1 MALRFGI
8 HTGQQ
13 HTSFGELLALWQHAE
28 SIGLDWA
35 SVFDHFIPIFS
46 DPEGPCF
53 EGFSVLSALAAGTKK
68 LRCGMIV
75 SGVTYRNPV
84 LLAKAATTIDHVSNG
99 RMELGLGAAWFELEH
114 QQYNFPFPSVGT
126 RMDMLEEACEVITS
140 LFKQE
145 RTTFEGK
152 HFSVKD
158 ALFLPKPVHGSI
170 PLWIGG
176 GGEKRTLRAV
186 ARYAD
191 GWNYFLTSPEDYRRK
206 LGFLEEHC
214 RDSARR
220 PEDIRKALIVRAI
233 LDQGGQAPDEQTYV
247 GSADGLAEKLK
258 PFVDL
263 GVEDFLL
270 LARPPADHRTLDAWA
285 CEVRSILTR

>member
-13 HTSFGELLALWQHAE
+13 NTTFSDLLALWQRAE
-28 SIGLDWA
+28 AIGLDWA
-35 SVFDHFIPIFS
+35 SVFDHFIPIFT
-46 DPEGPCF
+46 DPHGPCF

-68 LRCGMIV
+68 LRCGIIV

-84 LLAKAATTIDHVSNG
+84 LLAKAATTVDHVSNG

-114 QQYNFPFPSVGT
+114 EQYNFSFPSVAT
-126 RMDMLEEACEVITS
+126 RMDMLEEACQIVTS
-140 LFKQE
+140 LFRQE
-145 RTTFEGK
+145 RTTFEGR

-158 ALFLPKPVHGSI
+158 ALFLPKPVHGHI

-191 GWNYFLTSPEDYRRK
+191 GWNYFLTTPADFQRK

-214 RDSARR
+214 QEAGRKSS
-220 PEDIRKALIVRAI
+220 DIRKALIVRAI
-233 LDQGGQAPDEQTYV
+233 LDQPQSPPDDQTFV
-247 GSADGLAEKLK
+247 GSAAGLAEKLR

-263 GVEDFLL
+263 GVQDFLL
-270 LARPPADHRTLDAWA
+270 LARPPADQRTLENWA
-285 CEVRSILTR
+285 CEVRSLLS

>member
-13 HTSFGELLALWQHAE
+13 NTSFADLLALWQHAE
-28 SIGLDWA
+28 AIGLDWA

-53 EGFSVLSALAAGTKK
+53 EGFSVLSALAAGTKR
-68 LRCGMIV
+68 LRCGIIV
-75 SGVTYRNPV
+75 SGVTYRNPA
-84 LLAKAATTIDHVSNG
+84 LLAKAATTVDHVSNG
-99 RMELGLGAAWFELEH
+99 RMELGLGAAWFEMEH
-114 QQYNFPFPSVGT
+114 QQYNFEFPAVGT
-126 RMDMLEEACEVITS
+126 RMDMLEEACQIVTS

-170 PLWIGG
+170 PIWIGG

-191 GWNYFLTSPEDYRRK
+191 GWNYFLTTPEDYQRK

-214 RDSARR
+214 QEAERKSS
-220 PEDIRKALIVRAI
+220 DIRKGLIVRAI
-233 LDQGGQAPDEQTYV
+233 LDQDKAAPDEQTFV
-247 GSADGLAEKLK
+247 GSAAGLAEKLK

-263 GVEDFLL
+263 GVEDFLM
-270 LARPPADHRTLDAWA
+270 LARPPADQRTLELWA
-285 CEVRSILTR
+285 GEVRSALS

>member
-13 HTSFGELLALWQHAE
+13 NTTFSELLALWQHAE
-28 SIGLDWA
+28 AIGLDWA
-35 SVFDHFIPIFS
+35 SVFDHFIPIFT

-53 EGFSVLSALAAGTKK
+53 EGFTVLSALAAGTKK
-68 LRCGMIV
+68 LRCGIIV

-84 LLAKAATTIDHVSNG
+84 LLAKAATTVDHVSGG

-114 QQYNFPFPSVGT
+114 QQYNFEFPAVGT
-126 RMDMLEEACEVITS
+126 RMDMLEEASHIVRS
-140 LFKQE
+140 LFREE

-191 GWNYFLTSPEDYRRK
+191 GWNYFLTTPEDFQRK

-214 RDSARR
+214 KDAGRKPS
-220 PEDIRKALIVRAI
+220 DIRKALVVRAI
-233 LDQGGQAPDEQTYV
+233 LDQDKPAPDEQTFV
-247 GSADGLAEKLK
+247 GSASQLVEKLK
-258 PFVDL
+258 PFRDL
-263 GVEDFLL
+263 GVEDYLL
-270 LARPPADHRTLDAWA
+270 LARPPRDERTLELWA
-285 CEVRSILTR
+285 GEVRSALG

>member
-13 HTSFGELLALWQHAE
+13 NTTFSELLALWQHAE
-28 SIGLDWA
+28 AIGLDWA
-35 SVFDHFIPIFS
+35 SVFDHFIPIFT

-53 EGFSVLSALAAGTKK
+53 EGFTVLSALAAGTKK
-68 LRCGMIV
+68 LRCGIIV

-84 LLAKAATTIDHVSNG
+84 LLAKAATTVDHVSGG

-114 QQYNFPFPSVGT
+114 QQYNFEFPAVGT
-126 RMDMLEEACEVITS
+126 RMDMLEEASHIVRS
-140 LFKQE
+140 LFREE

-152 HFSVKD
+152 HFSVNN
-158 ALFLPKPVHGSI
+158 ALFLPKPVNGSI

-191 GWNYFLTSPEDYRRK
+191 GWNYFLTTPEDFQRK

-214 RDSARR
+214 KDAGRKSS
-220 PEDIRKALIVRAI
+220 DIRKALVVRAI
-233 LDQGGQAPDEQTYV
+233 LDQDKSAPDEQTFV
-247 GSADGLAEKLK
+247 GSAAQLVEKLK
-258 PFVDL
+258 PFRDL
-263 GVEDFLL
+263 GVEDFLM
-270 LARPPADHRTLDAWA
+270 LARPPKDERTLELWA
-285 CEVRSILTR
+285 GEVRSALG